1 MLERAKE
8 IIEEISGQTDE
19 IILMHS
25 LSGKDSIALLDL
37 CYPKFKRILCVYM
50 YLIPN
55 LEHIMVYHAW
65 AKRKYPNIEFVQVP
79 HYGWYSY
86 RKHGFMGMESDPRQR
101 LWKLS
106 DIIDKIRE
114 KSGIE
119 WVCLGFKQSDSL
131 NRRLMLRSYKDGRES
146 ISWKGKKFYPLST
159 YKNRDVL
166 DYIQRNN
173 LKNPETY
180 DCKQGQSCGC
190 SVTSYYY
197 LTYLKRHYPKDLEKI
212 YATFPGTRL
221 LIDKYER
228 EINAREYEKG
238 INI

>member
-86 RKHGFMGMESDPRQR
+86 RKHGFMGMESDPKQR

>member
-1 MLERAKE
+1 MLERAKDIIDE
-8 IIEEISGQTDE
+8 IAGRTDE

-25 LSGKDSIALLDL
+25 LSGKDSIALLDM
-37 CYPKFKRILCVYM
+37 CYPKFRRILCVYM

-86 RKHGFMGMESDPRQR
+86 RKNGFMGMESDPKQR

-106 DIIDKIRE
+106 DIVDKIRE

-131 NRRLMLRSYKDGRES
+131 NRRLMLRSYKDGKEA
-146 ISWKGKKFYPLST
+146 ISWKGRKFYPLST
-159 YKNRDVL
+159 YKNADVL
-166 DYIQRNN
+166 EYISRNN

-197 LTYLKRHYPKDLEKI
+197 LTYLRRHYPKDLEKVYSI
-212 YATFPGTRL
+212 FPATRL

-228 EINAREYEKG
+228 EIEQRNLKD
-238 INI
+238 I

>member
-86 RKHGFMGMESDPRQR
+86 RKHGFMGMESDPQQR

-228 EINAREYEKG
+228 EINAREYEK
-238 INI
+238 